1 MKFGKGRTPFL
12 INNGYCPTCD
22 SKTTFYSKNEWLRD
36 FYLCKNC
43 KSLPRE
49 RALMFCLEQSYPEW
63 RNLHIHESSPSFRG
77 ASVKLKKQCRN
88 YISSNYFP
96 DFPLGEIHPSGF
108 RNENLEQQTFPDE
121 SFDLVVTQDV
131 MEHIFHP
138 ARAFS
143 EIERVLK
150 PGGAHIF
157 SVPLVNRDRPS
168 EERARRNSDGTI
180 AYTAEP
186 EYHGDPLNEKGS
198 LVTMQWGYDI
208 CDFIHEQSGLFTTI
222 HVIDNISLG
231 IRAEYIEILIS
242 RKKNR

>member
-22 SKTTFYSKNEWLRD
+22 SETTFYSKNEWLRD

-49 RALMFCLEQSYPEW
+49 RALMFCLERSYQDW
-63 RNLHIHESSPSFRG
+63 KNLHIHEASPSFRG
-77 ASVKLKKQCRN
+77 ASVKLKKQCRQ
-88 YISSNYFP
+88 YVSSYYFP

-138 ARAFS
+138 AKAFS

-157 SVPLVNRDRPS
+157 SVPLVNKDRPS
-168 EERARRNSDGTI
+168 EVRARKNNDGTI
-180 AYTAEP
+180 VYVTEP

-208 CDFIHEQSGLFTTI
+208 CDFIHEQSGLSTTV
-222 HVIDNISLG
+222 HFIDNISLG

-242 RKKNR
+242 RKKNK